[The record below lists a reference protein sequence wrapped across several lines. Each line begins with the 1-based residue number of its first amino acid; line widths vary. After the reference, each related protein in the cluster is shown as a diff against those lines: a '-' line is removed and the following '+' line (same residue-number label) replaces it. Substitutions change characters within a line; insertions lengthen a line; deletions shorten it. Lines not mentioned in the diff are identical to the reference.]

1 MSSTLTIEAK
11 LRECRDRLRTG
22 RWRHIVV
29 LTGAGVSVASGLP
42 TYRGPGGL
50 WTRPETDTVPDA
62 AMLAEAP
69 SRIWSHFGP
78 LRRHLGTAQPN
89 AAHLALASWEQRLGQ
104 GQTFTLLTQNVDGLH
119 TRAGSRNVVE
129 LHGSL
134 LRTRCGNPDCTLAP
148 FEDTAS
154 HEQAPECARCHA
166 PLRPD
171 VTLFG
176 EALSVDAEWAAKKA
190 LRDCNLFLAIGTS
203 GAVTPAANY
212 VRGAKYAGAW
222 TLLVNL
228 TPMQPRHPDFDVE
241 LLGPAEQLLPFL
253 LTVLEP

>member
-1 MSSTLTIEAK
+1 MSSTLTREEE
-11 LRECRDRLRTG
+11 LLECRHRLRSG
-22 RWRHIVV
+22 SWRHIVV

-50 WTRPETDTVPDA
+50 WTRPETGEVPDA

-78 LRRHLGTAQPN
+78 LRRHLETARPN
-89 AAHLALASWEQRLGQ
+89 AAHLALASWEQRFGQ

-119 TRAGSRNVVE
+119 MRAGSRNVVE

-134 LRTRCGNPDCTLAP
+134 SRTRCGNPDCALAP
-148 FEDTAS
+148 FEDAAI
-154 HEQAPECARCHA
+154 HEQAPLCARCNA

-176 EALSVDAEWAAKKA
+176 EPLSVDAEWAAKKS
-190 LRDCNLFLAIGTS
+190 LRDCDLFLAIGTS
-203 GAVTPAANY
+203 GVVTPAANF

-228 TPMQPRHPDFDVE
+228 TPMQPRHPDFDTE
-241 LLGPAEQLLPFL
+241 LLGPAEKLIPLLL
-253 LTVLEP
+253 GGSA